1 MKVKQI
7 LSDFVNLI
15 YPRPE
20 GEEWKWG
27 EIIFVLAMIGFLIVV
42 FVVVSR

>member
-1 MKVKQI
+1 MKQI

-27 EIIFVLAMIGFLIVV
+27 EIILVLGMIGFLI
-42 FVVVSR
+42 FVTVLASR

>member
-1 MKVKQI
+1 MKRI
-7 LSDFVNLI
+7 LSAFVNLL

-27 EIIFVLAMIGFLIVV
+27 EIILVLGMIGFLV
-42 FVVVSR
+42 FIYIKTMR

>member
-1 MKVKQI
+1 MKQI

-20 GEEWKWG
+20 GEAWKWG
-27 EIIFVLAMIGFLIVV
+27 EIILVWGMIGLLIVV
-42 FVVVSR
+42 ALFLQIR